1 MILEYE
7 TFVRTPFKI
16 EAVEVT
22 DENIEQIA
30 EMLGSK
36 IYVDNR
42 TGSTFIGVDNEQMP
56 GIYRIY
62 AGFWV
67 TKMGH
72 RYRAYSQQRFLKE
85 FVRLSA
91 GVEGWVKMAE
101 NEVERSI
108 SSVTQE
114 KQGFR

>member
-1 MILEYE
+1 MILDYQ

-22 DENIEQIA
+22 DENLSHIA

-36 IYVDNR
+36 VFTDTR
-42 TGSTFIGVDNEQMP
+42 TGNNFIGVDNEQMP
-56 GIYRIY
+56 GTYRIY

-72 RYRAYSQQRFLKE
+72 RFRAYSQQRFLKE
-85 FVRLSA
+85 FVRLTD
-91 GVEGWVKMAE
+91 GVAGWVKMAE
-101 NEVERSI
+101 GEVERSI
-108 SSVTQE
+108 SSITQE
-114 KQGFR
+114 KQGL

>member
-1 MILEYE
+1 MILKYE

-22 DENIEQIA
+22 DENLNQIA
-30 EMLGSK
+30 DMLGSK
-36 IYVDNR
+36 VFTDTR
-42 TGSTFIGVDNEQMP
+42 TGNNFIGVDNDKMP

-85 FVRLSA
+85 FIRLTD

-101 NEVERSI
+101 GEVEKSI
-108 SSVTQE
+108 SSITQE
-114 KQGFR
+114 KQGF

>member
-1 MILEYE
+1 VILDYQ

-22 DENIEQIA
+22 EENITQIA

-36 IYVDNR
+36 IYEDNR
-42 TGSTFIGVDNEQMP
+42 TGNTFIGVDNEQMP

-67 TKMGH
+67 TRMGH
-72 RYRAYSQQRFLKE
+72 RFRAYSQQRFLKE
-85 FVRLSA
+85 FVKLTD
-91 GVEGWVKMAE
+91 GVAGWVKMAE
-101 NEVERSI
+101 GEVERSLA
-108 SSVTQE
+108 SVTQE
-114 KQGFR
+114 KQGM

>member
-1 MILEYE
+1 MILHYE

-22 DENIEQIA
+22 EENIHQIA

-36 IYVDNR
+36 IFTDTR
-42 TGSTFIGVDNEQMP
+42 TGSTFIGVDNDQMP

-72 RYRAYSQQRFLKE
+72 RFRAYSQQRFLKE
-85 FVRLSA
+85 FIRLSA

-101 NEVERSI
+101 SEVEKSL

-114 KQGFR
+114 KQGL

>member
-1 MILEYE
+1 MILDYQ

-22 DENIEQIA
+22 DENLTQIA

-36 IYVDNR
+36 VFTDTR
-42 TGSTFIGVDNEQMP
+42 TGNNFIGVDNDQMP

-72 RYRAYSQQRFLKE
+72 RFRAYSQQRFLKE
-85 FVRLSA
+85 FVKLTD
-91 GVEGWVKMAE
+91 GVAGWVKMAE
-101 NEVERSI
+101 NEVERSLA
-108 SSVTQE
+108 SVTQE
-114 KQGFR
+114 KQGF

>member
-7 TFVRTPFKI
+7 TFVRAPFKI

-22 DENIEQIA
+22 DENIHQIA

-36 IYVDNR
+36 IFTDTR
-42 TGSTFIGVDNEQMP
+42 TGNTFIGVDNNEMP

-72 RYRAYSQQRFLKE
+72 RFRAYSQQRFLKE
-85 FVRLSA
+85 FIRLSD

-101 NEVERSI
+101 NEVEKSI

-114 KQGFR
+114 KQGFT

>member
-1 MILEYE
+1 MNLEYE

-22 DENIEQIA
+22 DENIIQIA

-36 IYVDNR
+36 IFSDTR
-42 TGSTFIGVDNEQMP
+42 TGTTFIGVDNEQMP

-85 FVRLSA
+85 FVRLSP
-91 GVEGWVKMAE
+91 GVEGW
-101 NEVERSI
+101 ERLPKADVARRLADRI
-108 SSVTQE
+108 ADAL
-114 KQGFR
+114 